1 MMRRINNS
9 FVAFVNST
17 LDANQ
22 IKATCLDNRLKLGG
36 GVTQS
41 RWNKLVRRG
50 RRETATGPIRRVV
63 MSLNDYINDYI
74 YQQYH
79 IADASPETKVDLAV
93 GVT

>member
-1 MMRRINNS
+1 MRRTNNS

-17 LDANQ
+17 LD
-22 IKATCLDNRLKLGG
+22 IKAICLDNRLKLGV
-36 GVTQS
+36 VTQS
-41 RWNKLVRRG
+41 RWNKLVRR
-50 RRETATGPIRRVV
+50 RRGTATGPIRRVV

>member
-63 MSLNDYINDYI
+63 MSLNDYIH
-74 YQQYH
+74 QQYH
-79 IADASPETKVDLAV
+79 IADASPETRVDLAV